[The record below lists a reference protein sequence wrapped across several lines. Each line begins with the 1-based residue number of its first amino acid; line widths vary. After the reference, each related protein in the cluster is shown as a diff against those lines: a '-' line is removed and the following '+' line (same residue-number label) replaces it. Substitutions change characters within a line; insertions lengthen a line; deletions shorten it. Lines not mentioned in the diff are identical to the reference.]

1 MHKYDSFLT
10 LCWGV
15 RSRRRKWLKCSD
27 QMVLG
32 FGGPSTPHH
41 LPPNSKALK
50 SWPPLVCKFIE
61 STQWSPRV
69 ICFEHNSLLVNN
81 VDLSPHLPLLFY
93 YSTYLKLGRLCRQH
107 FRLSNFKQAYSLFK
121 FFYVVA
127 QILNNFWWIIRMPI
141 QYSSCLFV
149 RPRQQTKKLHS
160 LAAVAGAFL

>member
-1 MHKYDSFLT
+1 MFRPD
-10 LCWGV
+10 G
-15 RSRRRKWLKCSD
+15 
-27 QMVLG
+27 LG

-127 QILNNFWWIIRMPI
+127 QILNNFWWIIRI
-141 QYSSCLFV
+141 FILSICEASYITNSAANERISLVVNIKIVKIFDSWRQSQDISIKFCLWKV
-149 RPRQQTKKLHS
+149 IT
-160 LAAVAGAFL
+160 A